1 MYNGLDIETDNGDI
15 KTAYAEVLPIELG
28 NKSSMLQAT
37 LYQGLNRQI
46 RKMFAKLGFEVI
58 SLKRVQHG
66 TITLDGMKKGQI
78 KLIKPKQLK
87 ELKVYLYKINKKA
100 DNDLNSSRR
109 KYRIRKINHRKN
121 LKKTRFCCL

>member
-28 NKSSMLQAT
+28 NKSSMLQVT

-66 TITLDGMKKGQI
+66 TITLEGMKKGQI

-87 ELKVYLYKINKKA
+87 ELKVYLNKIKKKA
-100 DNDLNSSRR
+100 ENA
-109 KYRIRKINHRKN
+109 
-121 LKKTRFCCL
+121 